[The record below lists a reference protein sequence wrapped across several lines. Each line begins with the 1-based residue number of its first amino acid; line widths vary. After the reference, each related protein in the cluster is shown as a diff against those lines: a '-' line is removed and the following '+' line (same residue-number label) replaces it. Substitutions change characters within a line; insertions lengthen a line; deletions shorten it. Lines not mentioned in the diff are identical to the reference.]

1 MQPGLISD
9 FNIKIKHLPTSQMI
23 AFKGWVTDFSD
34 DFSSTWNPVEVY
46 GRMDPLSTFQGTQRT
61 ITLGFSV
68 VAGSR
73 AEAIRNNQNVNKLVQ
88 FLYPVYDQG
97 SSGKGVSCTNPKDQA
112 IVAAAPLLRLQY
124 ANLVQNN
131 TDQQGLV
138 GYLQGINYAPNID
151 AGQFL
156 PTDIVSKNAE
166 GKEVRIRNTA
176 GSPTA
181 EMVYQEL
188 AINLSFTVLHTH
200 LMGWVKGE
208 ENTFYFG
215 GAPSESGETK
225 YLSNFPHGGLMNPPG
240 ENLYRSTNHLNDMA
254 SESAGGYHYVQGQGG
269 LDAAARNTPDYAPSL
284 TEEDRTADGAGA
296 DVADAN
302 VGEMTGDC

>member
-46 GRMDPLSTFQGTQRT
+46 GRMDPLSTFQGTQRQ
-61 ITLGFSV
+61 INLSFSV

-73 AEAIRNNQNVNKLVQ
+73 AEAIRNNQNVNKLIQ

-124 ANLVQNN
+124 ANLAQNN

-138 GYLQGINYAPNID
+138 GYLQGVNYAPNID

-156 PTDIVSKNAE
+156 PTDIVSSNPDVAP
-166 GKEVRIRNTA
+166 VRLTQ

-188 AINLSFTVLHTH
+188 SINLSFTVLHTH

-240 ENLYRSTNHLNDMA
+240 EDLYRGINAVDEWTQNHA
-254 SESAGGYHYVQGQGG
+254 SNYH
-269 LDAAARNTPDYAPSL
+269 AAARAGGVEDIARAGFVPPAPSPAE
-284 TEEDRTADGAGA
+284 TEQTSPGAGA
-296 DVADAN
+296 DVAEAN
-302 VGEMTGDC
+302 ASEMTGDC

>member
-46 GRMDPLSTFQGTQRT
+46 GRMDPLSTFQGTQRQ
-61 ITLGFSV
+61 INLSFSV

-73 AEAIRNNQNVNKLVQ
+73 AEAIRNNQNVNKLIQ

-124 ANLVQNN
+124 ANLAQNN

-138 GYLQGINYAPNID
+138 GYLQGVNYAPNID

-156 PTDIVSKNAE
+156 PTDIVSSNPDVAP
-166 GKEVRIRNTA
+166 VRLTQ

-181 EMVYQEL
+181 EMVYQDEIDML
-188 AINLSFTVLHTH
+188 RKEWNIPFKSP
-200 LMGWVKGE
+200 GDG
-208 ENTFYFG
+208 TFVYERLIIKK
-215 GAPSESGETK
+215 PRKRKKQDEKIITK
-225 YLSNFPHGGLMNPPG
+225 KVII
-240 ENLYRSTNHLNDMA
+240 D
-254 SESAGGYHYVQGQGG
+254 
-269 LDAAARNTPDYAPSL
+269 
-284 TEEDRTADGAGA
+284 
-296 DVADAN
+296 
-302 VGEMTGDC
+302 